1 MVRLRKN
8 TLTTMPPLTEQRR
21 REIDIAITA
30 GREPRR
36 GQSNVTTLAT
46 GAGERGRNKFVILAG
61 ADAKLTPAGRYF
73 YETTG
78 QRPPT
83 VMYDRNQEP
92 VTRGNRTF
100 IRGRDGR
107 EILVRSYRPDG
118 AVRVTRAGQDFY
130 KDKHTE

>member
-8 TLTTMPPLTEQRR
+8 TLTTMPPLTEQRK
-21 REIDIAITA
+21 RELDIAITA

-46 GAGERGRNKFVILAG
+46 GAGERGRNRFVILAG

-92 VTRGNRTF
+92 VTRGNRRLF
-100 IRGRDGR
+100 ADAMG
-107 EILVRSYRPDG
+107 ERSWCEATARMEPY
-118 AVRVTRAGQDFY
+118 A
-130 KDKHTE
+130 